1 MRIIGEKMTENIL
14 DDTVSMEAK
23 FPPEFPSES
32 TTTRRTAEPRKEN
45 EKRKEKEVMEP
56 IPLA

>member
-1 MRIIGEKMTENIL
+1 MTINIL

-45 EKRKEKEVMEP
+45 EKRKETEVMGP